1 MCATC
6 GCSDTGGAVLIG
18 ERGEIIA
25 NGHAH
30 SHADG
35 NHTHDHDH
43 ADHGQGHEHEHEHE
57 AHDHAGHHHDHSQ
70 APHDHRHDRA
80 ADNHAHHHGDGNF
93 EHVHPAQASTLV
105 TLERAVLAK
114 NDALAGRNRAWFAG
128 CGIVALNLVS
138 SPGSGKTTLL
148 ERTIRELG
156 AELPMVV
163 IEGDQA
169 TENDSVRIRAAGARA
184 LQVNTGTGCHLEA
197 DMIERALQELAP
209 AANSIVMIENVGN
222 LVCPALFDLGEHAKV
237 AILSVTEGD
246 DKPAKYPHMF
256 AAADLFIINKID
268 LLPYVDFD
276 VERCIAHARAVR
288 PGIPAIA
295 LSARTGENMGAWY
308 DWIRESRALS
318 AV

>member
-18 ERGEIIA
+18 ERGNLIGNDHDHNHDQA
-25 NGHAH
+25 HAH
-30 SHADG
+30 GDHAHGDRNAG
-35 NHTHDHDH
+35 HGHDHSGHDHD
-43 ADHGQGHEHEHEHE
+43 ADH
-57 AHDHAGHHHDHSQ
+57 DRTAGDQ
-70 APHDHRHDRA
+70 R
-80 ADNHAHHHGDGNF
+80 HHHGDGNF
-93 EHVHPAQASTLV
+93 DHIHPPETSTLV

-114 NDALAGRNRAWFAG
+114 NDALAERNRRWFAE

-138 SPGSGKTTLL
+138 SPGSGKTSLL

-156 AELPMVV
+156 AEVPMVV

-169 TENDSVRIRAAGARA
+169 TENDSARIRAAGARA

-197 DMIERALQELAP
+197 DMIARALDALAP
-209 AANSIVMIENVGN
+209 AANSVVMIENVGN
-222 LVCPALFDLGEHAKV
+222 LVCPALFDLGERAKV

-256 AAADLFIINKID
+256 AAADLFIVNKID

-288 PGIPAIA
+288 PGLTAIA
-295 LSARTGENMGAWY
+295 LSAKTGENISAWY
-308 DWIRESRALS
+308 DWIRRSLAAAPQLQAR
-318 AV
+318 